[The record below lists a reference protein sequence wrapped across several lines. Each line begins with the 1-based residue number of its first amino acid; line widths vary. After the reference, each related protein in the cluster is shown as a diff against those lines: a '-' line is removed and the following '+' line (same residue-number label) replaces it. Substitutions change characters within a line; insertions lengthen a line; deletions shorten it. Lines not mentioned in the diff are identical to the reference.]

1 MKALFRQLLTGAL
14 ANSASSRLLR
24 PLWRGRASIFMLHRT
39 TTFPDVPAERMPE
52 LIGTSVRALRSA
64 GATLTSVRNLFEMAH
79 RGISPPPGSVAF
91 TVDDG
96 YWDQATIATAFLRSD
111 CPVTI
116 FLVSGFMDGKLWPW
130 DEKLAHAVHATTR
143 AQLEVPSLQRR
154 YELATREQKQLA
166 IHQLQD
172 ACKTLPWEDADKL
185 LHEIWGQAGI
195 DPGDAPPPAHR
206 PIGWSDARAL
216 EREGVDFAPHSVT
229 HRITSRL
236 SDEEAS
242 HEIVHSAER
251 LRAELARPTPV
262 YAWPTGRAQDF
273 KERDILLARKHGLLG
288 AVSAETGYSDFKSAI
303 KSPWELFSI
312 RRFAFASQA
321 DVNVQYGTSIE
332 ELKNRVRGYSY

>member
-39 TTFPDVPAERMPE
+39 TTFPDVPPDRMPE
-52 LIGTSVRALRSA
+52 LIGTSVKALRSA
-64 GATLTSVRNLFEMAH
+64 GATLTSVRNLFEMAS
-79 RGISPPPGSVAF
+79 RGLTPPPGSVAF

-96 YWDQATIATAFLRSD
+96 YWDQATIATAFLRND

-116 FLVSGFMDGKLWPW
+116 FLVSGFMDGVLWPW
-130 DEKLAHAVHATTR
+130 DEKLAYAVSSTSR
-143 AQLEVPSLQRR
+143 PQLEIPSLQRR
-154 YELATREQKQLA
+154 YDLATRTQKNLA
-166 IHQLQD
+166 IQQLQD
-172 ACKTLPWEDADKL
+172 ACKTLPWQHADQL
-185 LHEIWGQAGI
+185 MHEICRQAGI
-195 DPGDAPPPAHR
+195 DPSDSPPPAHR

-216 EREGVDFAPHSVT
+216 EREGVDFGPHSVT

-236 SDEEAS
+236 SHDEAS
-242 HEIVHSAER
+242 HEIVHSLER
-251 LRAELARPTPV
+251 LRAELVRPTPV

-273 KERDILLARKHGLLG
+273 TERDVLLARKHGLLG

-303 KSPWELFSI
+303 KAQNELFAI
-312 RRFAFASQA
+312 RRFAFASEA